1 MSTTKVFCLVT
12 EILYHIFY
20 PVNSPGRNL
29 ISKGL
34 TQSETTNRQGRPAAD
49 LHAQPA
55 PAASNFRFRELPLGQ
70 YGQRRLQP
78 ANQSVRLG
86 YGCTPDGIFG
96 QKTHSAVIWYQS
108 NNGLSVDGIAGTKT
122 LAKIKEDVT
131 TVQQQLGDLGYN
143 AGKADGIFGPTTR
156 SAVKSFQSDYNLT
169 ADGIAGSKTR
179 AALAEAVKN
188 SNDTDS
194 DTGTQDD
201 LDKLRQYIKD
211 NWISP
216 IRAEYLPITG
226 GRSFGYKRSDGRQHA
241 GIDFFVVDGAGTPVY
256 AMTDGTV
263 TATSTTFYAGTGAVT
278 VKNNDGTVVRYGE
291 ITPAVSNGRTVRKG
305 QIIGYLAKNN
315 NDGGTMLHLELYRG
329 DAEGILTR
337 VNTDYWYVSGN
348 YNRRSDLLNPTEMGI
363 G

>member
-1 MSTTKVFCLVT
+1 MKQQSGKVALLLTFMLSLLLLLPTSVSANYRWGSTGNAVYNLQTN
-12 EILYHIFY
+12 LY
-20 PVNSPGRNL
+20 G
-29 ISKGL
+29 
-34 TQSETTNRQGRPAAD
+34 
-49 LHAQPA
+49 
-55 PAASNFRFRELPLGQ
+55 
-70 YGQRRLQP
+70 
-78 ANQSVRLG
+78 LG

-108 NNGLSVDGIAGTKT
+108 NNGLSVDGIAGQKT

-131 TVQQQLGDLGYN
+131 TVQQQLNDLGYN
-143 AGKADGIFGPTTR
+143 AGKADGIFGPATR
-156 SAVKSFQSDYNLT
+156 SAVKSFQSDYKLS

-179 AALAEAVKN
+179 AALAEAIKN
-188 SNDTDS
+188 SNDT
-194 DTGTQDD
+194 GTPND
-201 LDKLRQYIKD
+201 LDQLRQYIKD

-216 IRAEYLPITG
+216 IRAAYLPITN

-241 GIDFFVVDGAGTPVY
+241 GIDFFVVNGAGTPVY

-278 VKNNDGTVVRYGE
+278 VQNVDGTVVRYGE
-291 ITPAVSNGRTVRKG
+291 ITPAVSTGRAVKKG

-337 VNTDYWYVSGN
+337 TNTDYWYVSGN

>member
-1 MSTTKVFCLVT
+1 MKQQTGKVALLLTFMLSLLLLLPTSVSANYRWGSTGNAVYNLQTN
-12 EILYHIFY
+12 LY
-20 PVNSPGRNL
+20 G
-29 ISKGL
+29 
-34 TQSETTNRQGRPAAD
+34 
-49 LHAQPA
+49 
-55 PAASNFRFRELPLGQ
+55 
-70 YGQRRLQP
+70 
-78 ANQSVRLG
+78 LG

-169 ADGIAGSKTR
+169 ADGITGSKTR

-291 ITPAVSNGRTVRKG
+291 ITPAVSTGRTVRKG
-305 QIIGYLAKNN
+305 QIIGYLTKNN

-329 DAEGILTR
+329 DAQGSLTQ
-337 VNTDYWYVSGN
+337 VNTDYRYVSGN
-348 YNRRSDLLNPTEMGI
+348 YNRRFDLLNPTEMGI

>member
-1 MSTTKVFCLVT
+1 MKQQTGKVALLLTFMLSLLLLLPTSVSANYRWGSTGNAV
-12 EILYHIFY
+12 Y
-20 PVNSPGRNL
+20 NL
-29 ISKGL
+29 
-34 TQSETTNRQGRPAAD
+34 QTN
-49 LHAQPA
+49 LH
-55 PAASNFRFRELPLGQ
+55 G
-70 YGQRRLQP
+70 
-78 ANQSVRLG
+78 LG

-108 NNGLSVDGIAGTKT
+108 NNGLSVDGIAGAKT

-131 TVQQQLGDLGYN
+131 TVQQQLNDLGYN
-143 AGKADGIFGPTTR
+143 AGKADGIFGSATR
-156 SAVKSFQSDYNLT
+156 AAVKSFQSDYNLT

-179 AALAEAVKN
+179 AALAEAVKS

-194 DTGTQDD
+194 DNGTQDD
-201 LDKLRQYIKD
+201 LDKLRQYIKG
-211 NWISP
+211 NWESP
-216 IRAEYLPITG
+216 IRAAYLPITG

-241 GIDFFVVDGAGTPVY
+241 GIDYFVVDGAGTPVY

-278 VKNNDGTVVRYGE
+278 VKNDDGTAVRYGE
-291 ITPAVSNGRTVRKG
+291 ITPAVSTGRTVKKG

-315 NDGGTMLHLELYRG
+315 VDGGTMLHLELYRG

>member
-1 MSTTKVFCLVT
+1 MKQQTGKVALLLTFILSLLLLLPTSVSANYRWGSTGNAVYNLQTN
-12 EILYHIFY
+12 LY
-20 PVNSPGRNL
+20 G
-29 ISKGL
+29 
-34 TQSETTNRQGRPAAD
+34 
-49 LHAQPA
+49 
-55 PAASNFRFRELPLGQ
+55 
-70 YGQRRLQP
+70 
-78 ANQSVRLG
+78 LG

-131 TVQQQLGDLGYN
+131 TVQQQLSDLGYN
-143 AGKADGIFGPTTR
+143 AGKADGIFGPNTR

-188 SNDTDS
+188 NNNSGSDTDT